1 MLRNR
6 TLAYDGM
13 STLAFGPVDLFD
25 RIRLY
30 SSLALAFLLFVQAA
44 FWFAI
49 AVRHLWYGALLA
61 AGLPMAI
68 AAVLGAAAAFFWW
81 WGLAARR

>member
-1 MLRNR
+1 M
-6 TLAYDGM
+6 DI
-13 STLAFGPVDLFD
+13 FD

-30 SSLALAFLLFVQAA
+30 SSLALAFLLFVQAS

-49 AVRHLWYGALLA
+49 GVRSLWYGEILA
-61 AGLPMAI
+61 AGLPMVL

-81 WGLAARR
+81 WGLAAKR

>member
-1 MLRNR
+1 M
-6 TLAYDGM
+6 
-13 STLAFGPVDLFD
+13 DLFD

-30 SSLALAFLLFVQAA
+30 ASLALAFLLFVQAA

-49 AVRHLWYGALLA
+49 GVRNLWYGAILE
-61 AGLPMAI
+61 AGLPMAV
-68 AAVLGAAAAFFWW
+68 AAVLAAAAMFFWW